1 MSVLESMA
9 HFDLS
14 TLYKYHSI
22 QKVKIIYFA
31 KNVSVIP
38 SSCPDALVSKLTKT
52 KNQSIEHEGILATKL
67 CTHKENVNQINEIH
81 LSRLPTDKK
90 VFQAS
95 DSDSS
100 MCSMIDSQV
109 PVGQT
114 LELKEGA
121 QVMLTKNLNVSKGL
135 VNGARGIIKRFES
148 GSAGY
153 PVVKFMSGLEQVIGP
168 EKWVVKTTGGGTVS
182 RRQLPLKLAWAVS
195 IHKSQGMTLDCVKIS
210 LSRVFEYGQ
219 TYVALSRAR
228 SLQGL
233 RVLDFDSKCVR
244 AHPDVLRYYARLQR
258 DAKMMHCNLKNEDK
272 ENICPY

>member
-14 TLYKYHSI
+14 TLNKYHSI

-81 LSRLPTDKK
+81 LSRLQADKE

-100 MCSMIDSQV
+100 MCAMIDSQV

-121 QVMLTKNLNVSKGL
+121 QAS
-135 VNGARGIIKRFES
+135 
-148 GSAGY
+148 
-153 PVVKFMSGLEQVIGP
+153 
-168 EKWVVKTTGGGTVS
+168 
-182 RRQLPLKLAWAVS
+182 
-195 IHKSQGMTLDCVKIS
+195 
-210 LSRVFEYGQ
+210 
-219 TYVALSRAR
+219 
-228 SLQGL
+228 
-233 RVLDFDSKCVR
+233 
-244 AHPDVLRYYARLQR
+244 
-258 DAKMMHCNLKNEDK
+258 
-272 ENICPY
+272 